1 VYEHGRGFA
10 YRWGWFATGPG
21 HGYHTPRNTPVPWA
35 GRLVVPYNKQ
45 ISSFK
50 FSSTLTIKEPV
61 EDFRFQRTEG
71 TLRYTVENLEYPSE
85 TVTGEER
92 VHGPDYRIGSSFS
105 THGGGAGV
113 LLSDDHGKTWRRG
126 GSIPMITS
134 NEAMV
139 EGLKNGSLIMSF
151 RRQDRRQ
158 GDGCRWLSYSHD
170 GGESWGQP
178 FHPRGRHHRS
188 GLWDSCEAPVLPGYA
203 LGYVL

>member
-1 VYEHGRGFA
+1 
-10 YRWGWFATGPG
+10 
-21 HGYHTPRNTPVPWA
+21 
-35 GRLVVPYNKQ
+35 
-45 ISSFK
+45 
-50 FSSTLTIKEPV
+50 
-61 EDFRFQRTEG
+61 
-71 TLRYTVENLEYPSE
+71 
-85 TVTGEER
+85 
-92 VHGPDYRIGSSFS
+92 
-105 THGGGAGV
+105 
-113 LLSDDHGKTWRRG
+113 
-126 GSIPMITS
+126 
-134 NEAMV
+134 MV

>member
-92 VHGPDYRIGSSFS
+92 VHGPDYRIGSYSFGYERRIV
-105 THGGGAGV
+105 TGTEVARV
-113 LLSDDHGKTWRRG
+113 QCDLLKWALRIVVFNAWRRRG
-126 GSIPMITS
+126 G
-134 NEAMV
+134 
-139 EGLKNGSLIMSF
+139 
-151 RRQDRRQ
+151 
-158 GDGCRWLSYSHD
+158 
-170 GGESWGQP
+170 
-178 FHPRGRHHRS
+178 
-188 GLWDSCEAPVLPGYA
+188 PV
-203 LGYVL
+203 V